1 MSSEN
6 LATEK
11 SSTVIE
17 NELPPVGELLLG
29 RVHTI
34 DTVGKAVVSFL
45 VNNKSYI
52 YSAQSTQSITEK
64 DLGRQVALMFI
75 DGKIDKPLL
84 IGFIYSPL
92 DDIISNYSFQSEENK
107 TDELVFDE
115 EISDPAPIEKP
126 SQTVKVDGKRVVIEG
141 DDEVVLKC
149 GEASITLTKSGKVM
163 IRGKYILNRSSG
175 VNRILGGSVQV
186 N

>member
-6 LATEK
+6 IATEK
-11 SSTVIE
+11 PSTIIE
-17 NELPPVGELLLG
+17 SELPPAGDLLLG
-29 RVHTI
+29 RVHSI
-34 DTVGKAVVSFL
+34 DAVGKAVVSFL
-45 VNNKSYI
+45 INNKSYI
-52 YSAQSTQSITEK
+52 YSAQSTQFITTK

-75 DGKIDKPLL
+75 EGKIDKPLL

-92 DDIISNYSFQSEENK
+92 DDMISNYSPQNEESK
-107 TDELVFDE
+107 MDELVFDE
-115 EISDPAPIEKP
+115 EISKPAPIEDP
-126 SQTVKVDGKRVVIEG
+126 LQTVKVDGKRVVIEG
-141 DDEVVLKC
+141 DEEVVLKC